1 MPESLGCT
9 QMTFTGNEYLAH
21 WLELQISKSGL
32 TYDQLCDRTGY
43 SATSID
49 RWFSG
54 QHLPKLPNLIG
65 LCEVFAV
72 AQERSPRQLV
82 FESLMH
88 CSEMVHAEYRWKRKM
103 HAKQAEQK

>member
-1 MPESLGCT
+1 MSGSIGCKK
-9 QMTFTGNEYLAH
+9 MTFTGNEYFAH

-32 TYDQLCDRTGY
+32 TYEQLSDRTGY
-43 SATSID
+43 SPTSID

-72 AQERSPRQLV
+72 SQQRSPRQLV
-82 FESLMH
+82 FEALMH

-103 HAKQAEQK
+103 HAKQEEQ

>member
-1 MPESLGCT
+1 MKY
-9 QMTFTGNEYLAH
+9 TGNEYFAN
-21 WLELQISKSGL
+21 WLELQIDKSGL
-32 TYDQLCDRTGY
+32 TYEQLSDRTGY

-54 QHLPKLPNLIG
+54 KHLPKLAFLIG

-72 AQERSPRQLV
+72 AQQRSPRQLV

-103 HAKQAEQK
+103 NAKQEEQK